1 MSSKEKERKRNER
14 ASIIHYLSTRWQ
26 KQCSILLKKRRL
38 SYSLSTDGNLLDT
51 RGDATKAD
59 TDDVDAQTTT
69 AAVRRVND
77 NGDLII
83 VELES

>member
-1 MSSKEKERKRNER
+1 
-14 ASIIHYLSTRWQ
+14 
-26 KQCSILLKKRRL
+26 
-38 SYSLSTDGNLLDT
+38 LDT